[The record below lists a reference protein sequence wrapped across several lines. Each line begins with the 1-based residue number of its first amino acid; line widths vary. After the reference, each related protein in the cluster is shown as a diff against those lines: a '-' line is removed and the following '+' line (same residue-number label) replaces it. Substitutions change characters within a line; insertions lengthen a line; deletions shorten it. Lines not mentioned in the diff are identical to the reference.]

1 MVLQWSESRSRG
13 LYLQIKC
20 QRRYEIVRGGEESS
34 DIQMT
39 KNTGASFYLFTLLL
53 CYFVTSAFAGGEGTT
68 AAQFLKIALNP
79 RIEGMG
85 GAGVASFNDE
95 IFYNPASISKVKK
108 ISSRAGYVSWFED
121 ISKAN
126 VFYAVPLGRSD
137 WKLVGD
143 LSYFKISGLKNYDS
157 FGNEGTGF
165 DRNSVSFSAGAAR
178 ESGNFSFGFVLKGI
192 SEKYD
197 AESGSAFAVD
207 AGVIVSPTNMI
218 SLGVSLQNF
227 GTKLKIAGVEK
238 KLPENKKL
246 GLCLRPTGI
255 LELNFDIDMP
265 SDSDNRSHFGA
276 EVEFA
281 KNYFLRAGQQKFG
294 EISGATFGFGM
305 KFPTSSRASWS
316 GYTSAAGESEN
327 MISFDYSYQS
337 NSEFD
342 SIHRFSI
349 GVEF

>member
-1 MVLQWSESRSRG
+1 
-13 LYLQIKC
+13 
-20 QRRYEIVRGGEESS
+20 
-34 DIQMT
+34 MT
-39 KNTGASFYLFTLLL
+39 KREIPDCCRLAGRGVFLCITFFFLLFALYALPVTL
-53 CYFVTSAFAGGEGTT
+53 YAGGEGTT

-79 RIEGMG
+79 RMEGKG
-85 GAGVASFNDE
+85 GTGVASFTDE

-126 VFYAVPLGRSD
+126 VFCVVTLGRSD
-137 WKLVGD
+137 WKLAGD
-143 LSYFKISGLKNYDS
+143 LSYFKIGGLKSYTSATDP
-157 FGNEGTGF
+157 GTGF
-165 DRNSVSFSAGAAR
+165 DRNSVAFSAGAAKNF
-178 ESGNFSFGFVLKGI
+178 GNISFGLVIKGI

-197 AESGSAFAVD
+197 TESGSAFAAD
-207 AGVIVSPTNMI
+207 AGFIFSPGGNI
-218 SLGVSLQNF
+218 SLGFALQNF
-227 GTKLKIAGVEK
+227 GTKLGIADVEK

-246 GLCLRPTGI
+246 GISLRPSGI

-276 EVEFA
+276 EVEFV
-281 KNYFLRAGQQKFG
+281 KNYFLRVGQQKFG

-305 KFPTSSRASWS
+305 KFPSSGSSSWR
-316 GYTSAAGESEN
+316 GYTPGSGEENAN
-327 MISFDYSYQS
+327 MISVDYSYQS

-342 SIHRFSI
+342 AIHRFSV